1 MWGFSCGYA
10 SDYIEKLMRYLTQ
23 QEIEKLTPEEYS
35 NFLSYCQIV
44 EVDDDEITEES
55 FRKMNKIY
63 DV

>member
-1 MWGFSCGYA
+1 
-10 SDYIEKLMRYLTQ
+10 MRYLTQ

-55 FRKMNKIY
+55 FRKMNKMY